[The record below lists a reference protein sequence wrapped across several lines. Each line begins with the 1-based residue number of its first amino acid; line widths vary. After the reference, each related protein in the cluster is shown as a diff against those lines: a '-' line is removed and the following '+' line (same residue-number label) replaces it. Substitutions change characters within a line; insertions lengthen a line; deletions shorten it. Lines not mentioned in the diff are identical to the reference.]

1 MANWG
6 QVGNQLTQGFQ
17 IGQAT
22 GGRLKGVGQAI
33 AKVADRLRSQRETGE
48 ALQTLGQT
56 ERIKQQV
63 AMEYDPEK
71 MFQKKVLD
79 EYNKTGKLPANIKMG
94 ALGKLK
100 EIELTD
106 IYDLEEKK
114 RESEFQSKV
123 GAYETAKT
131 VPSPDVSLVR
141 QPQET
146 IRKSLMARGVRNLLE
161 PELGGKKFIRTETGK
176 YKEHI
181 TKEKA
186 PPDITLA
193 SAVSIL
199 SDPLKAMALK
209 KTYPKLYERAEQI
222 VRENLG
228 EDILTKNGSK
238 KILPKPKVKSSIVDI
253 EEPMD
258 TDW

>member
-1 MANWG
+1 MGRFSGLSAAI
-6 QVGNQLTQGFQ
+6 GN
-17 IGQAT
+17 
-22 GGRLKGVGQAI
+22 
-33 AKVADRLRSQRETGE
+33 VADKLRQDRQMQAQST
-48 ALQTLGQT
+48 QTLDLLGKT
-56 ERIKQQV
+56 EDIKL
-63 AMEYDPEK
+63 ARDPEK
-71 MFQKKVLD
+71 MFQKKIYD
-79 EYNKTGKLPANIKMG
+79 EYAKTGKLPSGIIIG

-100 EIELTD
+100 EVTPSD
-106 IYDLEEKK
+106 VYDLEEKK
-114 RESEFQSKV
+114 RESEFQNKV
-123 GAYETAKT
+123 GVFESAKT

-141 QPQET
+141 QPQEV

-161 PELGGKKFIRTETGK
+161 PELGGKEFVRTESGK

-186 PPDITLA
+186 LPDITLA

-199 SDPLKAMALK
+199 SDPLKAMTLK
-209 KTYPKLYERAEQI
+209 RTYPKLYERAEQI

-228 EDILTKNGSK
+228 EDILTKNSSPTK
-238 KILPKPKVKSSIVDI
+238 KLPKPKVKSSTREIE